1 MIDSPFARLALM
13 LAPLVVGSILTSRA
27 SATEELVWFGTYTRG
42 TESQGIYVAKFDSE
56 TGKLSEPT
64 LAGEVANPSFLARH
78 PSRPLLYCVSEIA
91 DLAGKPTGGITA
103 LAIDLPS
110 GTLMKINEQPSLGA
124 GPCQVSVDPSGRC
137 VVAANYGGGS
147 TVCLGIRADGGL
159 EPAVEGV
166 PGGFIQHEGS
176 SINTQ
181 RQEGPH
187 AHCARTTPDG
197 QFVLVP
203 DLGIDLVL
211 VHALNATNATL
222 EPKTAGI
229 VPPGSGPRHITFNAD
244 GSRAYVINELALT
257 VTGFN
262 FDANEGTLE
271 PFQTVSTIPDDVT
284 DREGFST
291 AEVVMHPSGRF
302 LYGSNRGHHSIAM
315 FAVNESN
322 GELTLL
328 GVEPIRGQT
337 PRNFN
342 ITPDGRWLL
351 AAGQDSNTV
360 TVFSIDPETG
370 RLAFT
375 GQSVDLPKPVCICF
389 NNR

>member
-1 MIDSPFARLALM
+1 MIDSSISRLVLM
-13 LAPLVVGSILTSRA
+13 LAPLVVGSLIASRA
-27 SATEELVWFGTYTRG
+27 TAAEELVWFGTYTRG
-42 TESQGIYVAKFDSE
+42 TESQGIYVARFDTQ

-91 DLAGKPTGGITA
+91 DLEGKPTGGITA

-110 GTLMKINEQPSLGA
+110 GTLMKINEQPSLGG

-147 TVCLGIRADGGL
+147 SVCMGIRGDGGL
-159 EPAVEGV
+159 EPAADGV
-166 PGGFIQHEGS
+166 PGGFVQHEGS
-176 SINTQ
+176 SVNPQ
-181 RQEGPH
+181 RQQGPH
-187 AHCARTTPDG
+187 AHCARTSPDG
-197 QFVLVP
+197 KFVLVP

-211 VHALNATNATL
+211 VHALNASQATI
-222 EPKTAGI
+222 EPKSAGV
-229 VPPGSGPRHITFNAD
+229 VPAGSGPRHVTFNKE

-257 VTGFN
+257 VTGFD
-262 FDANEGTLE
+262 FDANEGTLV
-271 PFQTVSTIPDDVT
+271 PFQTISTIPDEVS

-315 FAVNESN
+315 FAVNEDT

-328 GVEPIRGQT
+328 GVEPIRGKT

-342 ITPDGRWLL
+342 VSPDGKWLL
-351 AAGQDSNTV
+351 AGGQDSDTV
-360 TVFSIDPETG
+360 TVFSIDADTG
-370 RLAFT
+370 RLTFT
-375 GQSVDLPKPVCICF
+375 GQTVTVPKPVCICF
-389 NNR
+389 DR

>member
-1 MIDSPFARLALM
+1 MIDSSISRLVFM
-13 LAPLVVGSILTSRA
+13 LAPLAVGSLIASRA
-27 SATEELVWFGTYTRG
+27 TAAEELVWFGTYTRG
-42 TESQGIYVAKFDSE
+42 TESQGIYVSRFDTQ

-91 DLAGKPTGGITA
+91 DLEGKPTGGITA
-103 LAIDLPS
+103 LSIDLPS
-110 GTLMKINEQPSLGA
+110 GTLAKINEQPSLGG

-147 TVCLGIRADGGL
+147 TVCLGIRGDGGL
-159 EPAVEGV
+159 EPSVEGV

-176 SINTQ
+176 SINAQ

-197 QFVLVP
+197 KFVLVP

-211 VHALNATNATL
+211 VHALDAENATL
-222 EPKTAGI
+222 EPKAAGI
-229 VPPGSGPRHITFNAD
+229 VPAGSGPRHIAFRAD

-257 VTGFN
+257 VTAFN
-262 FDANEGTLE
+262 FDPKEGTLE

-302 LYGSNRGHHSIAM
+302 LYGSNRGHHSISM
-315 FAVNESN
+315 FSVDERTGN
-322 GELTLL
+322 LTLL
-328 GVEPIRGQT
+328 GVEDIRGKT

-342 ITPDGRWLL
+342 VTPDGRWLL

-360 TVFSIDPETG
+360 TVFSIDSDTG
-370 RLAFT
+370 LLTFT
-375 GQSVDLPKPVCICF
+375 GQTVNVPKPVCICF
-389 NNR
+389 DK